1 MPQEYDSR
9 ASLHLDVNQGL
20 DRVTELVQTRLIESG
35 WRDQVKLLC
44 RKAIL
49 ESASNNHVPTVDEL
63 IAQITPKARA
73 MVHDAV
79 KRELLH
85 ELELILVNVDK
96 TGYAKSF

>member
-1 MPQEYDSR
+1 MPQEYDSKVNM
-9 ASLHLDVNQGL
+9 HLDVNNGL

-35 WRDQVKLLC
+35 WRDQVKLAC

-49 ESASNNHVPTVDEL
+49 ENGDKHVPTVDEL
-63 IAQITPKARA
+63 ITQITPKARS
-73 MVHDAV
+73 MVPDAV

-96 TGYAKSF
+96 IGYSKAY